1 MKIAKIGDMHF
12 ANSNGSIIHQKNI
25 KKFCDNV
32 LFPELEKRKI
42 KTVLQTGD
50 IFTSRT
56 STHSQSLDNAKECF
70 FDRLSAAG
78 IELHLIL
85 GNHDIFFKHSLQIN
99 TPELVLAEYD
109 NITIYKSP
117 TTVRFGDIKVD
128 MLSWIC
134 DENQDET
141 LRHILQTDA
150 EYCFAHLELAG
161 FRMSKSHI
169 AEHGMDAN
177 IFQKYKQ
184 VWSGHYHSQ
193 SKSGNVHYLGNPTQ
207 DTWESVDE
215 IKGFHIFDTETL
227 ESEFIENPYNLF
239 ERIVY
244 NEDLPIK
251 LVEVTDKFVKVVV
264 DKATDTK
271 KLEKYIEALWK
282 QNPNDIKVIENMV
295 VNESVD
301 TNITLEQLDSGGFQI
316 VPFLIDYTLQKHESL
331 NNTQKAI
338 IEETYKK
345 LYDMNNEVA

>member
-1 MKIAKIGDMHF
+1 MKIAKMGDMHF

-32 LFPELEKRKI
+32 LFPELIKRNI

-70 FDRLSAAG
+70 FDKLQNNG
-78 IELHLIL
+78 IDLHLIL

-99 TPELVLAEYD
+99 TPELVLAEYP
-109 NITIYKSP
+109 NIKIYKQP
-117 TTVRFGDIKVD
+117 TTVQFGSIKVD

-134 DENQDET
+134 DENEEAT
-141 LRHILQTDA
+141 LKHILQTDA

-193 SKSGNVHYLGNPTQ
+193 SKAGNVHYLGNPTQ

-244 NEDLPIK
+244 DEDKPIR
-251 LVEVTDKFVKVVV
+251 VVDVAEKFVKVVI
-264 DKATDTK
+264 DKATDNK

-295 VNESVD
+295 VNESFD

-316 VPFLIDYTLQKHESL
+316 VPFLTDYTLQKHESL
-331 NNTQKAI
+331 NNTQKDI
-338 IEETYKK
+338 IKETYQK

>member
-1 MKIAKIGDMHF
+1 
-12 ANSNGSIIHQKNI
+12 
-25 KKFCDNV
+25 
-32 LFPELEKRKI
+32 
-42 KTVLQTGD
+42 
-50 IFTSRT
+50 
-56 STHSQSLDNAKECF
+56 
-70 FDRLSAAG
+70 
-78 IELHLIL
+78 
-85 GNHDIFFKHSLQIN
+85 
-99 TPELVLAEYD
+99 
-109 NITIYKSP
+109 
-117 TTVRFGDIKVD
+117 VD

-134 DENQDET
+134 DENEEAT
-141 LRHILQTDA
+141 LKHILQTDA

-193 SKSGNVHYLGNPTQ
+193 SKAGNVHYLGNPTQ

-244 NEDLPIK
+244 DEDKPIR
-251 LVEVTDKFVKVVV
+251 VVDVAEKFVKVVI
-264 DKATDTK
+264 DKATDNK

-295 VNESVD
+295 VNESFD

-316 VPFLIDYTLQKHESL
+316 VPFLTDYTLQKHESL
-331 NNTQKAI
+331 NNTQKDI
-338 IEETYKK
+338 IKETYQK